1 MKKRLFAITLA
12 EIVSLVLP
20 GCGKSDK
27 TNSETEN
34 MRM

>member
-12 EIVSLVLP
+12 GIISFVLV